1 MLKIWGR
8 PNSNN
13 VRKVLWCA
21 EELGLAYERIDA
33 GGAFGRVDEPGFLAM
48 NPNARIP
55 VLEDGEQVLWESNAI
70 VRYLAARYS
79 QGELWPENPGERA
92 LADRWMDWASTTFVP
107 VFTPVFIGLVR
118 TPASQ
123 RDQALIEVALR
134 QCESALLVLDAEL
147 ARRPFLSGDA
157 LGIGDIPMGTFI
169 YAWFGLA
176 IDRPALPNVE
186 RWYQALCSR
195 TAYQC
200 AVMTELT

>member
-33 GGAFGRVDEPGFLAM
+33 GGTFGRVNEPGFLAM

-55 VLEDGEQVLWESNAI
+55 VLEDDEQVLWESNAI

-79 QGELWPENPGERA
+79 PGELWPNNPGERA
-92 LADRWMDWASTTFVP
+92 LADRWMDWASSTFVP
-107 VFTPVFIGLVR
+107 AFTPAFIGFIR

-123 RDQALIEVALR
+123 RDEALIGIALR
-134 QCESALLVLDAEL
+134 QCETALLLLDAEL

-169 YAWFGLA
+169 YAWFGLP
-176 IDRPALPNVE
+176 IDRPELPNVE
-186 RWYQALCSR
+186 RWYQALRSR
-195 TAYQC
+195 PAYQR

>member
-13 VRKVLWCA
+13 VRKALWCA

-33 GGAFGRVDEPGFLAM
+33 GGAFGRVNEPGFLAM

-79 QGELWPENPGERA
+79 RGELWQEDPAERA
-92 LADRWMDWASTTFVP
+92 SADRWMDWASSTFVP
-107 VFTPVFIGLVR
+107 VFTPAFVGLVR

-123 RDQALIEVALR
+123 RDEAHIEVALR
-134 QCESALLVLDAEL
+134 QCEAALLLLDAEL

-169 YAWFGLA
+169 YAWFGLP
-176 IDRPALPNVE
+176 INRQTLPNVE
-186 RWYQALCSR
+186 RWYQALRSR
-195 TAYQC
+195 PAYQC